1 MDDADP
7 PKPDSLFPAMLMFES
22 SLGLGAWL
30 VSWLVDYDP
39 WIGMRWTRETLGD
52 QLAAIGYGVAAAVP
66 VLGAVGAMYRWPIGP
81 LRGLRTLSRQY
92 LAPLFTQLSLPEQ
105 AAVALA
111 AGIGEELLFRGLVQ
125 AGLAS
130 AIGGTEGMVIALVVA
145 SLMFG
150 VCHWLSNTY
159 AVLATLMGFYFGGLL
174 LLTGNLWT
182 PMIAHA
188 TYDLV
193 ALVCLTW
200 SLREEN
206 AGTAR

>member
-1 MDDADP
+1 
-7 PKPDSLFPAMLMFES
+7 
-22 SLGLGAWL
+22 
-30 VSWLVDYDP
+30 
-39 WIGMRWTRETLGD
+39 MRWTRETLGA

-66 VLGAVGAMYRWPIGP
+66 VLTAVGAMYRWPIGP
-81 LRGLRTLSRQY
+81 LRGLRTLSRRY
-92 LAPLFTQLSLPEQ
+92 LAPLFSQLSLPEK

-130 AIGGTEGMVIALVVA
+130 AIGGENGAIIALVIA

-150 VCHWLSNTY
+150 ACHWLSNTY

-200 SLREEN
+200 TQPGESPEH
-206 AGTAR
+206 AR